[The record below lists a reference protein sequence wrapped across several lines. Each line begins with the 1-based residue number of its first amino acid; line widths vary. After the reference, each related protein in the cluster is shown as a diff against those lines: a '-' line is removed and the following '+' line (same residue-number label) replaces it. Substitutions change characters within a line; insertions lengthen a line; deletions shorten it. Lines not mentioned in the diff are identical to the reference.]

1 METLYRVLG
10 ALCIA
15 LVADGLSKAWAERVL
30 DFHQPV
36 SVAGRFFRLTLG
48 YNSGVAFGI
57 FADGGSWPLI
67 ITGVVL
73 LGIATWLV
81 RALCAGEFPRETAWP
96 VGLFLGGAVANFVD
110 RLADG
115 RVTDFLDLGLD
126 ATRWP
131 AFNLAD
137 SFIVLGVITLALMTL
152 FENRMRGDVP

>member
-1 METLYRVLG
+1 MTGRAKHEIKKLCRVLG

-15 LVADGLSKAWAERVL
+15 LVTDGLSKAWAEQVL
-30 DFHQPV
+30 DPHQSV
-36 SVAGRFFRLTLG
+36 SAAGRFFRLTLG

-81 RALCAGEFPRETAWP
+81 RALRAGEFPRETAWP
-96 VGLFLGGAVANFVD
+96 VGLFLVGAIANFVD

-115 RVTDFLDLGLD
+115 RVTDFL
-126 ATRWP
+126 T
-131 AFNLAD
+131 
-137 SFIVLGVITLALMTL
+137 
-152 FENRMRGDVP
+152 

>member
-1 METLYRVLG
+1 M
-10 ALCIA
+10 
-15 LVADGLSKAWAERVL
+15 
-30 DFHQPV
+30 
-36 SVAGRFFRLTLG
+36 
-48 YNSGVAFGI
+48 
-57 FADGGSWPLI
+57 FADGGLWPLI

-73 LGIATWLV
+73 LGMVAWLIGTL
-81 RALCAGEFPRETAWP
+81 RAGEFPRETAWY
-96 VGLFLGGAVANFVD
+96 VGMFLGGAAANFVD